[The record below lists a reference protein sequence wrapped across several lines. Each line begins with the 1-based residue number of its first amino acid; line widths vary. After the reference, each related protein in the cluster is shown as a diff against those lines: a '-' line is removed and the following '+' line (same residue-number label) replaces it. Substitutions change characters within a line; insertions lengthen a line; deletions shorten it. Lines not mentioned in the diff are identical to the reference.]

1 MPSLIEFKGLKKE
14 YKTGSDGLFG
24 KRGSFAAVNEIDL
37 FIRKGEILGLIGES
51 GSGKSTVGR
60 LILRLIEPTA
70 GSIFYEGKE
79 ITHLNH
85 KGMMPYYRKM
95 QIIFQDSSSSF
106 NPRKT
111 IGEQIITPMLRL
123 GVAASRFEAE
133 ENANALLEKVGLKRE
148 HMSRYPHEFSGGQRQ
163 RIGIARALAL
173 KPEFLVLD
181 EPTSALDVSIQAQIL
196 NLLLDLQD
204 EYGLTYLC
212 IGHNLSIIKFF
223 CDRVAVMYK
232 GKLVE
237 VADSDGL
244 YREPYHPVSRML
256 LDSVLT
262 LDQRALSDGMI
273 EEQAN
278 EERNTVGCVF
288 LSKCAHAAEACCR
301 SHPPM
306 ENMGGGRQVA
316 CYYPVKEM
324 KELEGGRSCEVFQG
338 DVSVVRGGAGL
349 FLA

>member
-1 MPSLIEFKGLKKE
+1 MPSLIEVKGLKKA
-14 YKTGSDGLFG
+14 YKTASGGIFG
-24 KRGSFAAVNEIDL
+24 KKGSFTAVNEIDL
-37 FIRKGEILGLIGES
+37 SIRKGEILGLIGES

-70 GSIFYEGKE
+70 GSIFYEGRE
-79 ITHLNH
+79 ITHFNH
-85 KGMMPYYRKM
+85 KEMMPYYRKM
-95 QIIFQDSSSSF
+95 QIIFQDSTSSF

-123 GVAASRFEAE
+123 GAAATRSEAE
-133 ENANALLEKVGLKRE
+133 ENAQVLLEKVGLKRE
-148 HMSRYPHEFSGGQRQ
+148 HMGRYPHEFSGGQRQ

-196 NLLLDLQD
+196 NLLLDLQE
-204 EYGLTYLC
+204 EYGLTYLF
-212 IGHNLSIIKFF
+212 IGHNLSIIEFF

-237 VADSDGL
+237 VADSTGL

-262 LDQRALSDGMI
+262 LDQRALSDNVA

-278 EERNTVGCVF
+278 EERNAAGCVF
-288 LSKCAHAAEACCR
+288 LRKCAYASEACSQ
-301 SHPPM
+301 SHPPL
-306 ENMGGGRQVA
+306 ENVENGRQVA
-316 CYYPVKEM
+316 CYSPVKDMEVM
-324 KELEGGRSCEVFQG
+324 ELVGEG
-338 DVSVVRGGAGL
+338 
-349 FLA
+349 